1 MRGVRAPGG
10 ALAGLVVSA
19 CSFGLVDVPLPDPAP
34 AELLVQTSLAPVAG
48 EEDALELR
56 VEAVLDPGVD
66 AAGERRAVDDALLRL
81 GEVEHAPVEYD
92 PMTGRYRWAVVR
104 RVSRPGPLTLRV
116 GHPAVAG
123 LPRPEESR
131 LQVGIRLL
139 PPDTVRLAEG
149 ADFLLEVEQPEAPV
163 PILDPFRGSGV
174 EWRIELTSA
183 VTDFRLAASAQR
195 WVRRARIDT
204 WRIPRDALPLRGL
217 VRVTT
222 RERVLPDAPADDPER
237 YLVELRTAIETTF
250 VVVATDAAGAEM
262 AAPSHPR

>member
-1 MRGVRAPGG
+1 MRRIRARGG
-10 ALAGLVVSA
+10 ALAALAVSA
-19 CSFGLVDVPLPDPAP
+19 CSFGLVDVPLPEPAP
-34 AELLVQTSLAPVAG
+34 AELLVQTWLAPAPG
-48 EEDALELR
+48 EEGALELR

-66 AAGERRAVDDALLRL
+66 AAGERRAVADALLRL
-81 GEVEHAPVEYD
+81 GEVEHTPAEYD

-116 GHPAVAG
+116 GHPTVAG

-149 ADFLLEVEQPEAPV
+149 ADFLLEVEEPEAPV

-174 EWRIELTSA
+174 EWRIELTSG
-183 VTDFRLAASAQR
+183 VTDFRLTANAQR

-217 VRVTT
+217 VRVST
-222 RERVLPDAPADDPER
+222 RERILPDTPADDPER

-250 VVVATDAAGAEM
+250 AVVAADAGAEVP
-262 AAPSHPR
+262 AGAPAPP